1 MDARD
6 AIVRVPGW
14 SHDGDVHIEPLPG
27 GLTNTNHLVTRGVDR
42 FVLRCSG
49 PNAIPL
55 GIDRAQEC
63 RAVATAAAIG
73 VGAEVVHCSVADGL
87 LVTRWIDGR
96 EPTGDE
102 MRTAAMM
109 QRVVAVLRRV
119 HAIPLSAADPA
130 YCPFAKARRWHAEA
144 QQRGATFPDDF
155 PLLEQRMRQIERRRR
170 PATSKPRFCHN
181 DCVRGNVLIDGHGA
195 IRLIDW
201 EYAGAGDPLFDLAVL
216 SMNNQYDAAADEQL
230 LSMYFRGHVA
240 DQHRDNLRALKRAF
254 DYHMGVWYVL
264 QTVVSTIDAPF
275 ARGVRWHFDR
285 LRRDLG
291 VPVRAES

>member
-1 MDARD
+1 M
-6 AIVRVPGW
+6 
-14 SHDGDVHIEPLPG
+14 
-27 GLTNTNHLVTRGVDR
+27 RGADR

-55 GIDRAQEC
+55 GSDRAHEC
-63 RAVATAAAIG
+63 RAAATAAAIG
-73 VGAEVVHCSVADGL
+73 VGADVVHCSVADGI

-109 QRVVAVLRRV
+109 QRVVAALRRV
-119 HAIPLSAADPA
+119 HAISRSAADPA

-155 PLLEQRMRQIERRRR
+155 PLLEELMREIERRRR
-170 PATSKPRFCHN
+170 LVMPKPRFCHN
-181 DCVRGNVLIDGHGA
+181 DCVRANVLIDGHGA

-216 SMNNQYDAAADEQL
+216 SMNNQFDAAADEQL
-230 LSMYFRGHVA
+230 LDTYFRRDVT
-240 DQHRDNLRALKRAF
+240 DQKRDNLRALKRAF
-254 DYHMGVWYVL
+254 DYHMAIWYVL
-264 QTVVSTIDAPF
+264 QALVSTIDAPF
-275 ARGVRWHFDR
+275 ARGARWHFDR
-285 LRRDLG
+285 LRRVLG
-291 VPVRAES
+291 VPVHAES